1 MLVII
6 MRIGLDID
14 NVILETDEEILKEM
28 LIEDKN
34 KRNKGIINNNADYI
48 FLGMFDW
55 SKEEIDAFLNTKM
68 EDIAKNLKPKKDAK
82 YYIDKLIDD
91 GHEIYL
97 ISNRS
102 NKQYQ
107 NAYLTTKKNLE
118 VNDIKYNKLIITESN
133 DKSKECL
140 DEKIDLM
147 IDDRASNCMKLLD
160 KNINCLLFKT
170 KYEKRSFNNLN
181 SVSSWHELYEYIK
194 NSTK

>member
-1 MLVII
+1 

-55 SKEEIDAFLNTKM
+55 SKEEINSFLNTKM

-118 VNDIKYNKLIITESN
+118 VNDIKYNKLIITETN

-170 KYEKRSFNNLN
+170 KYEKRNFDNLN
-181 SVSSWHELYEYIK
+181 SVSSWHELYEYIN

>member
-1 MLVII
+1 

-28 LIEDKN
+28 LIEDRN
-34 KRNKGIINNNADYI
+34 KRNKGIINKDADYI

-55 SKEEIDAFLNTKM
+55 SKEEIDDFLNTKM
-68 EDIAKNLKPKKDAK
+68 EQIAKRLKPKKDAK

-91 GHEIYL
+91 GNEIYL

-102 NKQYQ
+102 RKQYQ

-118 VNDIKYNKLIITESN
+118 INDIKYSKLIITETN
-133 DKSKECL
+133 DKSKECIE
-140 DEKIDLM
+140 EKIDLM

-170 KYEKRSFNNLN
+170 KYEKRIFKNLN
-181 SVSSWHELYEYIK
+181 SVSSWIELYEYIK

>member
-1 MLVII
+1 MLVIT

-34 KRNKGIINNNADYI
+34 KRNKGIINNNAGYI

-170 KYEKRSFNNLN
+170 KYEKRNFDNLN
-181 SVSSWHELYEYIK
+181 SVSSWHELYEYIN

>member
-1 MLVII
+1 

>member
-1 MLVII
+1 

-28 LIEDKN
+28 LLEDKN
-34 KRNKGIINNNADYI
+34 KRNKGIINYEADYI

-55 SKEEIDAFLNTKM
+55 SKEEIDEFLNKKM
-68 EDIAKNLKPKKDAK
+68 EDIAKRLKVKDNAK
-82 YYIDKLIDD
+82 NYIDKLIED

-107 NAYLTTKKNLE
+107 DAYKTTKDNLE
-118 VNDIKYNKLIITESN
+118 MNDIKYHKLIITETN

-140 DEKIDLM
+140 EEKIDIM
-147 IDDRASNCMKLLD
+147 IDDRASNCLKLID
-160 KNINCLLFKT
+160 KNINCILFKT
-170 KYEKRSFNNLN
+170 KYEKREFNNLK
-181 SVSSWHELYEYIK
+181 SVSSWSELYETIK

>member
-107 NAYLTTKKNLE
+107 NDYLTTKKNLE

>member
-1 MLVII
+1 

-34 KRNKGIINNNADYI
+34 KRNRGIINNNADYI

-170 KYEKRSFNNLN
+170 KYEKRNFDNLN
-181 SVSSWHELYEYIK
+181 SVSSWHELYEYIN